1 MQISTA
7 PAFSFYPGRG
17 QVGHLWEK
25 GVRKVMG
32 RRKRDP
38 NKLLSWE
45 EIACQH
51 FVANG
56 GDRTKAYRSAR
67 PSCAKW
73 AKATVYSKA
82 SAVFKQP
89 RMVRRVKELQQESAR
104 KLLLDERSVL
114 REHMRIAFSDIRRV
128 FDAHGNLLDVQ
139 DMDQDTACAV
149 SAVKIV
155 SVKKVGKGESAHMV
169 TVREI
174 KFWSKSVALD
184 ALSKHL
190 GLFEKATLRSREK
203 TRKNCIP
210 PGRDGQGRPR
220 DGTGRALMAAAGEGK
235 TSSGTL
241 SATVSGDPSGWSCVI
256 TGHCRPG
263 GG

>member
-1 MQISTA
+1 
-7 PAFSFYPGRG
+7 
-17 QVGHLWEK
+17 
-25 GVRKVMG
+25 MG

-190 GLFEKATLRSREK
+190 GLFEKDNAQKPGEDTKELHPALAEMVKVVREMA
-203 TRKNCIP
+203 P
-210 PGRDGQGRPR
+210 AA
-220 DGTGRALMAAAGEGK
+220 ALMAAAGEEK
-235 TSSGTL
+235 SLDL
-241 SATVSGDPSGWSCVI
+241 SATVSGIPQAGAASLPDTADREEDDAQSSPAGQLLCLPLASKLKKG
-256 TGHCRPG
+256 
-263 GG
+263 